1 MMKLEIAKNNFQ
13 GVVEVLNASDEKLIK
28 DLWTTYIVYL
38 FETKQITEEQHRN
51 WIKEYQK

>member
-1 MMKLEIAKNNFQ
+1 MMKLETTKNNFQ
-13 GVVEVLNASDEKLIK
+13 GVVEALNVSNEKLIK

-51 WIKEYQK
+51 WIKEY